1 MKKLTQLAV
10 AGAAALILTMA
21 VGAATASA
29 TELCSTNTSPC
40 TGTKY
45 GTGTKLTGQLK
56 SGTAAT
62 LTTSL
67 GNVVCKKSTLAG
79 VTTSAGGPG
88 STPVSGEVTGV
99 TFTECILGASTP
111 CTVQVL
117 NLPWKLTAEKTGE
130 TTFNVVVSGSP
141 GVTVVCG
148 FLINCTFS
156 QTSMTLSG
164 TGGSPAIVKATAIG
178 LNRSGGF
185 CPSTASFDAEYEVT
199 SPKPLFAV

>member
-1 MKKLTQLAV
+1 MKNLTHLAL
-10 AGAAALILTMA
+10 AGVAALILMMGI
-21 VGAATASA
+21 GAGTASA

-45 GTGTKLTGQLK
+45 GTGTKLTAQLK

-62 LTTSL
+62 LTTSI

-88 STPVSGEVTGV
+88 TTPVSGEVTSL
-99 TFTECILGASTP
+99 TFTECVFGSSTP
-111 CTVQVL
+111 CTVSVV

-130 TTFNVVVSGSP
+130 TTFNVIVSGSP
-141 GVTVVCG
+141 GVTLVCG
-148 FLINCTFS
+148 SFINCTFS

-178 LNRSGGF
+178 LNRSGGL